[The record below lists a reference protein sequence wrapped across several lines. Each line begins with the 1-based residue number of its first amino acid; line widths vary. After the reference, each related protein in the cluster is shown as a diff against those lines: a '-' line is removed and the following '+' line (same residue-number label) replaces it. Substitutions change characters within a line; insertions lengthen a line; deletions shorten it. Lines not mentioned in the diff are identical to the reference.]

1 MAADTDIPCV
11 SQLLKQCQTLF
22 QQRFD
27 ATIIAPRLPER
38 TESQAAQRSRDR
50 WVVSQRPADREA
62 GLMMRASGRI
72 RIAAWPRFQVAE
84 PVEGGRTDECQS
96 RVAAREQAGQPRAP
110 LAPVPAHGPE
120 PGQRPG

>member
-1 MAADTDIPCV
+1 MEADTDIPCV
-11 SQLLKQCQTLF
+11 SQLLKQCQALF

-50 WVVSQRPADREA
+50 WLVSHRPADREA
-62 GLMMRASGRI
+62 GLIMHASV

-84 PVEGGRTDECQS
+84 PVEGGRTDERQG
-96 RVAAREQAGQPRAP
+96 RVTAREQAGQPGA
-110 LAPVPAHGPE
+110 
-120 PGQRPG
+120 